1 MTTVSNTRSAA
12 DVYASLNGSS
22 TTQSA
27 TEAAADRFLKLLV
40 AQMQNQDPLSPMDN
54 AQVTSQMAQ
63 INTVSGIEKVNESI
77 QSMSAQFGQLQAL
90 QGASLVGRGVLVGGN
105 QMQMADGVGR
115 AAYELD
121 GSADGVKLEVLNGA
135 GHVVDTVQLGAE
147 SAGRHNLEWTPPTG
161 VDPAGNYTFRLTA
174 TRGTAAVTSAPL
186 MRDQVVAVSTT
197 GGSMNL
203 ELASGAILPYSV
215 ITAFTD

>member
-12 DVYASLNGSS
+12 DIYASLNGSA

-77 QSMSAQFGQLQAL
+77 QGMSAQFGQLQAL

-105 QMQMADGVGR
+105 QLQMEDGVGR
-115 AAYELD
+115 AAFELD
-121 GSADGVKLEVLNGA
+121 GSADAVKLEVLNSA
-135 GHVVDTVQLGAE
+135 GRVVDTVQLGAE
-147 SAGRHNLEWTPPTG
+147 GAGRHNFDWTPPAG
-161 VDPAGNYTFRLTA
+161 VDPAANYTFRLSA
-174 TRGTAAVTSAPL
+174 TRGAAAVTSAPL
-186 MRDQVVAVSTT
+186 MRDQVVAVSTS